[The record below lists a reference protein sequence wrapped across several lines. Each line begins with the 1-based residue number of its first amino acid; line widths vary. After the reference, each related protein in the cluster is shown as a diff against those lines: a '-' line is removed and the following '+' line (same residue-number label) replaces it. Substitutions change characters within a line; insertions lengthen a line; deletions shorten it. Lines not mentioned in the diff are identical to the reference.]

1 MKNNENGFREIFRRN
16 KTKEGMKKV
25 FIGLLILILTLGLS
39 IAFIFIAFED
49 RIVEKFKN
57 QIIDKTDIN
66 INFSKVHLSL
76 FKNFPYCSFVL
87 DNAYVLYTSS
97 KHSDTLITSKKVNF
111 KINTINLFRSIYEF
125 SEIEFSDGTI
135 NIKSEKVSL
144 LFQNKDS
151 NESLSSY
158 VIKTER
164 IKIIH
169 CLVKYSSEKKVTLS
183 FHLRNIVGSGTFFP
197 NAFNIRLNFN
207 VDSLSGR
214 FYNYSFKNTTP
225 FLISTKI
232 KEKNDV
238 LFSETGLIN
247 LNTIKLGFAFNYS
260 FKNDSLQVSLSSQ
273 SISFKEL
280 KRNIQ
285 RDIFPFVDKGEF
297 SFESDY
303 SGNFNDFNSQKLT
316 VRYKLKNLSFSFDN
330 NIILSNLKGTSS
342 FLNNFKKN
350 ISEISNFSI
359 NYSGLSF
366 SGNARIVNFPKPHIL
381 INSKVNKTKDLYIN
395 KDLIVNGNINGY
407 LKLLVNISDIYKL
420 NYNTLTIIKLN
431 SAINISDLS
440 IDKFDIIKELTGDI
454 HLDENRLTFTGGGKL
469 LNSSFIGD
477 LEIPDFLNVLI
488 HKKDPSPVISF
499 EVDRINLDS
508 ILSINKNSTST
519 KYPNNYHLCTKV
531 KKLIYR
537 GSELNSLTFCVNYKN
552 QKFTCDRFSMNAFS
566 GNLTG
571 NFSSSINEDTKIS
584 VLFEN
589 IDINRLFVTFNNFDQ
604 QVITS
609 ENISGT
615 LSGKANIAYKLE
627 KTGVINSSSIKLSSN
642 LIVENGKLRDL
653 NQFEKLSKF
662 LNLKE
667 VESINFKTLENKI
680 NIENGIVT
688 IPSMTISSNALDFDL
703 AGKHHFSGDFN
714 YLVKVNLKEILTKKY
729 LKNNKYNSG
738 YESDNHNCLNLFFK
752 LVGNSDNY
760 NFILDKKS
768 SFIGLKNN
776 FKEEGPSFK
785 SIIREEFKQSKK
797 EKTFQDSLDLK
808 TINKVDS
815 VNNKNK
821 KIPFKIEWDEI
832 DSTKKI

>member
-1 MKNNENGFREIFRRN
+1 
-16 KTKEGMKKV
+16 MKKV

-49 RIVEKFKN
+49 RIVEKFKK

-87 DNAYVLYTSS
+87 NDAYVLYTSNE
-97 KHSDTLITSKKVNF
+97 HSDTLITSKKVSF

-151 NESLSSY
+151 NKSSNSY
-158 VIKTER
+158 IIKTER

-169 CLVKYSSEKKVTLS
+169 CLVKYSCGKNITLS

-197 NAFNIRLNFN
+197 NAFDIRLNCN
-207 VDSLSGR
+207 VDSLACR
-214 FYNYSFKNTTP
+214 FNNYSFKNTTP
-225 FLISTKI
+225 VFISTKV

-247 LNTIKLGFAFNYS
+247 LKTIKLGFAFNYS

-285 RDIFPFVDKGEF
+285 RDILPFVNKGDF
-297 SFESDY
+297 SFESY
-303 SGNFNDFNSQKLT
+303 YGANFNDFNSQKLT
-316 VRYKLKNLSFSFDN
+316 VRYKLKNLSFSFDK
-330 NIILSNLKGTSS
+330 NIFLSNLNGTSF

-350 ISEISNFSI
+350 ISDISNFSI

-366 SGNARIVNFPKPHIL
+366 SGDARIVNFPKPHIL
-381 INSKVNKTKDLYIN
+381 INSKVYKTKDLYIN
-395 KDLIVNGNINGY
+395 KDLIIKGTIKGD
-407 LKLLVNISDIYKL
+407 LKLLANISDIYKL
-420 NYNTLTIIKLN
+420 NYNTLTIIKLY
-431 SAINISDLS
+431 SAINMSDLT
-440 IDKFDIIKELTGDI
+440 IDKFDIIKKLAGDI
-454 HLDENRLTFTGGGKL
+454 RLDENRLTFTGGGKL
-469 LNSSFIGD
+469 LSSSFIGS

-488 HKKDPSPVISF
+488 HKKNPSPVISV

-508 ILSINKNSTST
+508 ILSINKNSTSA
-519 KYPNNYHLCTKV
+519 KYPNNYHLSTKI

-537 GSELNSLTFCVNYKN
+537 GSEVNNLSLCVNYKN
-552 QKFTCDRFSMNAFS
+552 PKFTCDRFSMNAFS

-589 IDINRLFVTFNNFDQ
+589 IDINRLFITFNNFDQ
-604 QVITS
+604 QVVTS
-609 ENISGT
+609 ENISGS

-642 LIVENGKLRDL
+642 LIVENGKLRNL

-662 LNLKE
+662 LNLEE
-667 VESINFKTLENKI
+667 VESVNFKTLENKI
-680 NIENGIVT
+680 NIEDGIVT
-688 IPSMTISSNALDFDL
+688 IPSMRISSNALDFDL
-703 AGKHHFSGDFN
+703 AGKHYFSGDFN
-714 YLVKVNLKEILTKKY
+714 YLVKINLKEILTKKY

-738 YESDNHNCLNLFFK
+738 YESDNHNGLNLFFR
-752 LVGNSDNY
+752 LIGSSDNY
-760 NFILDKKS
+760 NFILDKKN
-768 SFIGLKNN
+768 SFLELTNSI
-776 FKEEGPSFK
+776 KEDGPSFK
-785 SIIREEFKQSKK
+785 SMIKEEFKKSKK
-797 EKTFQDSLDLK
+797 DKSFKDSIGLEI
-808 TINKVDS
+808 INKIDS
-815 VNNKNK
+815 VGNKNK
-821 KIPFKIEWDEI
+821 KVPFKIEWDEI
-832 DSTKKI
+832 DSTKIF

>member
-1 MKNNENGFREIFRRN
+1 
-16 KTKEGMKKV
+16 MKKV
-25 FIGLLILILTLGLS
+25 FISLFILTLTIGLS
-39 IAFIFIAFED
+39 VAFIFIAFED
-49 RIVEKFKN
+49 RIVEKFKQ
-57 QIIDKTDIN
+57 QIINKTDIN

-76 FKNFPYCSFVL
+76 FESFPYCSFVL
-87 DNAYVLYTSS
+87 DDAYLLYTSN
-97 KHSDTLITSKKVNF
+97 KNSDTLITSKKVYF
-111 KINTINLFRSIYEF
+111 KINIINLFRNVYEF

-135 NIKSEKVSL
+135 NIKSEKVSS
-144 LFQNKDS
+144 LFQNKDT
-151 NESLSSY
+151 NEPLSSY
-158 VIKTER
+158 IIKTER
-164 IKIIH
+164 IKITH
-169 CLVKYSSEKKVTLS
+169 CLVKYSSGKNITLS
-183 FHLRNIVGSGTFFP
+183 FHLRNILGSGTFFP
-197 NAFNIRLNFN
+197 NAFDIRLNCN
-207 VDSLSGR
+207 VDSLAGS
-214 FYNYSFKNTTP
+214 FNNYSFKNRTP
-225 FLISTKI
+225 FFISSKV

-247 LNTIKLGFAFNYS
+247 LKTIKLGFAFNYS

-285 RDIFPFVDKGEF
+285 RDIFPFVNKGEF

-303 SGNFNDFNSQKLT
+303 SANFNDFNSQKLT
-316 VRYKLKNLSFSFDN
+316 VKYELRNLFFSFDDK
-330 NIILSNLKGTSS
+330 IFLSNLRGKSL

-359 NYSGLSF
+359 NYSGLNF
-366 SGNARIVNFPKPHIL
+366 SGNAKIVNFPKPQIL
-381 INSKVNKTKDLYIN
+381 ISSKVIKTKELYIN
-395 KDLIVNGNINGY
+395 NNLIINGNITGNF
-407 LKLLVNISDIYKL
+407 KLLAKVSDIYNL
-420 NYNTLTIIKLN
+420 NYNTLTLIKLN

-440 IDKFDIIKELTGDI
+440 IDKFDIVRKLTGDI
-454 HLDENRLTFTGGGKL
+454 NLDENRLTFTGGGKL

-477 LEIPDFLNVLI
+477 LEIPDFFNVLI
-488 HKKDPSPVISF
+488 HKKNPSPVISV

-508 ILSINKNSTST
+508 ILSINKNSTSA
-519 KYPNNYHLCTKV
+519 KYPNNYYLSTKV

-537 GSELNSLTFCVNYKN
+537 GSEVNNLSLCVNYKN
-552 QKFTCDRFSMNAFS
+552 QNFTCDRFSMNAFS

-589 IDINRLFVTFNNFDQ
+589 IDINRLFITFNNFDQ
-604 QVITS
+604 QVVTN

-627 KTGVINSSSIKLSSN
+627 KTGVINSSSVKLSSN
-642 LIVENGKLRDL
+642 LIVENGKLRNL

-667 VESINFKTLENKI
+667 LESINFKTLENKI

-688 IPSMTISSNALDFDL
+688 IPSMRISSNALDFDL
-703 AGKHHFSGDFN
+703 AGKHYFSGDFN

-738 YESDNHNCLNLFFK
+738 YESDNHNGLNLFFK
-752 LVGNSDNY
+752 LIGNSDNY

-776 FKEEGPSFK
+776 FKEDGPSFK
-785 SIIREEFKQSKK
+785 NIIKEEFKQSKK
-797 EKTFQDSLDLK
+797 EKPFQDSLDLK

-832 DSTKKI
+832 DSTKKF